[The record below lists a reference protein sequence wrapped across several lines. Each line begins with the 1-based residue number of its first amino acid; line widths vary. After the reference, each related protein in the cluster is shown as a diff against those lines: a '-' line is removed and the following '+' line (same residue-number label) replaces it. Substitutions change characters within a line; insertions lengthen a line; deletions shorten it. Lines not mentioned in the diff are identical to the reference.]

1 MLRLSSLFCTALLLA
16 VSFAAARG
24 DTLRLANG
32 DTINGKV
39 IAVDDKNVTLESET
53 FGRITLPRSKVV
65 GLVFGDA
72 PAASN
77 VQAEAAPGEV
87 RIDKGV
93 KIDKND
99 KPEDIIRKLIPKGFD
114 RKAIEKM
121 AAGAKKATNPEDVI
135 RQLREAGGVDPAIRR
150 QLSLQIPGFT
160 SPAVQSYFDE
170 KVNGLMSG
178 DLSLGDIRNDAV
190 DVRDQLEAL
199 KKDLGPSGEALNGYL
214 DILNGF
220 IRETESVPA
229 KKPKNPLEP
238 KSKDHK
244 P

>member
-1 MLRLSSLFCTALLLA
+1 MLRPSSLVCAALLLA
-16 VSFAAARG
+16 LSFAAARA

-72 PAASN
+72 PAATGE
-77 VQAEAAPGEV
+77 QAEAAPA
-87 RIDKGV
+87 GV

-114 RKAIEKM
+114 RKAIERM
-121 AAGAKKATNPEDVI
+121 AAGAKKAANPEDVI

-160 SPAVQSYFDE
+160 SPAVQSYFDK

-190 DVRDQLEAL
+190 DVRDQLEQL

-229 KKPKNPLEP
+229 KKPKNPLDSKP
-238 KSKDHK
+238 KAK
-244 P
+244 